1 MEKIKVGI
9 LGATGT
15 VGQRFVQLLE
25 NHPWFKISE
34 LAASESSA
42 SKRYQNIC
50 NWKLSTPIPDATK
63 NLTVKKCTPDLDCQ
77 IVFSGLDAKVAGE
90 IELQF
95 AKAGYP
101 VISNARN
108 YRMEEDVPLLIP
120 EVNSEHIQLIDSQK
134 TRRNLTSGFIVTNP
148 NCSTIPLAMVLAP
161 LHEKYGVG
169 KVLVTTLQA
178 ISGAGYPGLSSL
190 DILDNVIPFIKGEED
205 KIETET
211 IKILG
216 KLNHNKVTPAPIVI
230 SAQVNR
236 VPVLDGHLMSV
247 SIKLK
252 NKFKISEIKNLLASY
267 TSVPQKLN
275 LPSAPKNPIIVKSE
289 SDRPQPRL
297 DRNAGNGMSIVVGS
311 IRPCPVLDLKF
322 SILGHNTIRGAAG
335 AAILNA
341 ELLQT
346 KDYFS

>member
-15 VGQRFVQLLE
+15 VGQRFIQLLE
-25 NHPWFKISE
+25 NHPWFQITE

-42 SKRYQNIC
+42 GKKYGDIC
-50 NWKLSTPIPDATK
+50 QRKLSTPIPEGIK
-63 NLTVKKCTPDLDCQ
+63 NLIVKNCSPDLDCK
-77 IVFSGLDAKVAGE
+77 IVFSGLDAKVAGS
-90 IELQF
+90 IEMEF
-95 AKAGYP
+95 AQAGYP

-108 YRMEEDVPLLIP
+108 FRMEEDVSLLIP
-120 EVNSEHIQLIDSQK
+120 EINPDHIKLVDSQK
-134 TRRNLTSGFIVTNP
+134 INRNFKSGFIVTNP

-161 LHEKYGVG
+161 LHNKFGVD

-178 ISGAGYPGLSSL
+178 ISGAGYPGLPSL
-190 DILDNVIPFIKGEED
+190 DIFDNVIPFIGGEEE

-216 KLNHNKVTPAPIVI
+216 QLQNKKVIPAPITI

-236 VPVLDGHLMSV
+236 VPVIDGHLMSV
-247 SIKLK
+247 SIKLN
-252 NKFKISEIKNLLASY
+252 NKFDIAEVEHLLSNFSAK
-267 TSVPQKLN
+267 PQALN
-275 LPSAPKNPIIVKSE
+275 LPTAPMQPIIVRQE
-289 SDRPQPRL
+289 ENRPQPRL
-297 DRNAGNGMSIVVGS
+297 DREAGDGMSIVVGR

-341 ELLQT
+341 ELL
-346 KDYFS
+346 KEKGYF